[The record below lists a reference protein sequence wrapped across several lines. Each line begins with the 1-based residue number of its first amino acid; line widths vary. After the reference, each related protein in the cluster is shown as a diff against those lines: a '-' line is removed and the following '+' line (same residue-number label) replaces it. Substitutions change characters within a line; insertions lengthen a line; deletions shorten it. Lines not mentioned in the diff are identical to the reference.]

1 MFQINNLTKKFKKKE
16 VLHDIELELGTGV
29 YGLLGENGAGKST
42 LIRCILGL
50 YGDYSGE
57 ISYEGK
63 KICNEKIGIGYLPQ
77 HFNGL
82 EELKVSELLKYFAD
96 AKKIPKRD
104 INTEINRV
112 LELVN
117 LAERKNCKVRALSG
131 GMKQRVGI
139 AQTLLGNPNLLVYD
153 EPTTGLD
160 PKERIR
166 FENIIEEIKR
176 EKVILISTHIVSDI
190 ECLCDKIIVMKEGNV
205 LGVYTP
211 LELASCAEGKV
222 YEISEDECESDKG
235 NTILIRK
242 SLCDNKFKIRILSEN
257 KIPGKSV
264 EPTVEDG
271 YLWVSR

>member
-1 MFQINNLTKKFKKKE
+1 MLQINKLTKKFKKKE
-16 VLHDIELELGTGV
+16 VLHGIELELDTGV

-42 LIRCILGL
+42 LMRCIMGI

-63 KICNEKIGIGYLPQ
+63 EICNEKIGIGYLPQ

-96 AKKIPKRD
+96 AKKIFKKD
-104 INTEINRV
+104 IDAEINQV

-117 LAERKNCKVRALSG
+117 LTERKNSKVRTLSG

-139 AQTLLGNPNLLVYD
+139 AQTLLGNPKLLVYD

-166 FENIIEEIKR
+166 FENIIEEKKI

-190 ECLCDKIIVMKEGNV
+190 ECLCDKIIVMKEGKV

-211 LELASCAEGKV
+211 LELAACADGKV
-222 YEISEDECESDKG
+222 YEISEDEYESNKSH
-235 NTILIRK
+235 TIFIRK
-242 SLCDNKFKIRILSEN
+242 TLCDNKFKMRVLSEN
-257 KIPGKSV
+257 IMSGKSM

>member
-16 VLHDIELELGTGV
+16 VLHDIELELETGV

-50 YGDYSGE
+50 YADYSGE
-57 ISYEGK
+57 IFYEGK

-139 AQTLLGNPNLLVYD
+139 AQTLLGNSNLLVYD

-222 YEISEDECESDKG
+222 YEISEDEYESDKG